1 MTIQVKNGSFASA
14 TSGRADESDG
24 SKSSGENRRSFKNK
38 RSANNDRHNLPQ
50 LINNIINNNNKTT
63 PSPLLTNAKFSN
75 SNTTPASSEASS
87 TLFSDRHDQYLFINN
102 LLRLF
107 HKSMPAV
114 CIKYLT
120 LQAAMDL
127 KMVNAPI
134 SPEKTRLLNMLC
146 AINPIVSFYNA
157 LLSTEGLFKEVSST
171 LLRSLAVSQ
180 EKRNELS
187 ENLAQLNQLINKIV
201 QLLNDQ
207 TTTPNKGLLARV
219 KRSPPDEQENIMV
232 EFESIKARCL
242 LSLFQHIVYDSPE
255 ITLFMRGFIK
265 ARDKFFMESES
276 QHRKISKTEI
286 VSSMKRNYVSS
297 NWYELGKT
305 AFESN
310 RVMHDETGIK
320 RQLQQQIIDLYDA
333 AAIALPEGIDMV
345 LLNHGTLSVLQARS
359 DTDSMTQRSLL
370 ENFIVYG
377 LPITAERVVE
387 WGSNNFGLNL
397 GYCVGAVVLGSV
409 ASALGQFDQ
418 LAVNTAQAAFTGAGL
433 GSFRNS
439 HVALIYALQNIIGS
453 QLSSVTLIRSDLSPV
468 NGVDIYNIQQMTDAK
483 KTVHLNNR
491 RLSLS
496 LVNKLLL
503 RYRKR
508 SLSYQYLLSA
518 LKPLFGGYSQYI
530 LDRNIAR
537 RHGEQEL
544 FQARYQATDIES
556 ILHQMVVEYTD
567 GFSFDSDKNQLSKM
581 LSIADRNHVI
591 GFTVASTSGDSLLQ
605 THTVTFVNLMTV
617 HAKKDYKIEITSP
630 DKFKEEFMHY
640 AQNRIIPE
648 IINFCEHFESI
659 YNLGSE
665 SMNSYYA
672 RSFTINPYILNDRVR
687 PLPESAMFVGDY
699 VKPFAEYPALE
710 RKRIWEQIQKYKELK
725 NEMQN
730 SLRISPD
737 EQQGLLVLMRH
748 FPPATNNVG
757 TVRIMDS
764 MTSTLE
770 ECIIAFKAYDKRQL
784 PLEVKLLAN
793 FIDTA
798 LGPFIA
804 ANEISELD
812 GSIVQPD
819 SVPSSLSERLR
830 AVVSSSDAEAANED
844 VAAEE
849 VTSAD
854 SEMQTIFDK
863 REHLGYFK
871 EVAAAVYLKKL
882 TLKQEQMG
890 HFILKKVVPNLRLSI
905 NDYLDRMFGEW
916 LRKFHNEHL
925 MQYAVLD
932 YATSERAFSMEL
944 LVKRL
949 EASAMID
956 AMRNSSPEKLYFT
969 AYANLSLELQVLGLL
984 NQNPEIDHDTVSRII
999 DICDSP
1005 KLGPNGLEFAHAAV
1019 LYQGLNNFEQQL
1031 ISRETILAAM
1041 EYEQEEGAGK
1051 DYIKDTA
1058 YFMGLISS
1066 ANSVIARPSSK
1077 NIEALFSAA
1086 GEYPTSVKY
1095 KKEKH
1100 DLDTILLESFNPS
1113 PQAPDVV
1120 FLTLAAAEQ
1129 RLSANKDL
1137 ICGFKLLTSK
1147 NEVVSFGRSNVQLE
1161 GQQVTDLT
1169 DYWMRAETGD
1179 KTIFF
1184 ESADDL
1190 FDAIEKAADVKNQAA
1205 MPYIFSMLDISLP
1218 LQRNLLLRDTLDL
1231 FDSYGSKNNLQMLKL
1246 FDSPRMRSLRP
1257 KSIVGEFIA
1266 KNAMF
1271 KLSQDLGID
1280 QAKTSGSSAVTSPI
1294 LSAAVGDNTYTI
1306 RQPQD
1311 SNKLTTYS
1319 RNSGQLSEQ
1328 FTHSEQRSSDVVPP
1342 NPDGGAKAENMELVS
1357 NIDAKTFRT
1366 LVDHKT
1372 QSQISADGQAAV
1384 AEVATSADVN
1394 PAEDTREFTLFYE
1407 ESGVADLMSECIQL
1421 SSQSMAELKKGE
1433 HDGKLILIADESV
1446 SEAEAQKS
1454 GKQEKWIDFDHLDV
1468 KQDSAD
1474 ISVIKEDGSVA
1485 RYNTKDQEI
1494 LSHLAKYKHDY
1505 RNLNSKFKRKMGGLN
1520 AKLKPVG
1527 KVATIFNLST
1537 FSILLAKDP
1546 TGSFMFNTVGQ
1557 AMNSVGDIFDF
1568 VEIALG
1574 AHRYVSSV
1582 KTASL
1587 IMRFGTKFAGYTGNV
1602 LGSYGYAMGMVQSIS
1617 MLVNQPEFRT
1627 NAGLNLAASSI
1638 GLLSLGVSAV
1648 SGPVGAFLQ
1657 AVALMLYIISEGIFS
1672 NTLQRKKLVK
1682 ELKKMFIIWSQAN
1695 SSSQEWS
1702 DQQKK
1707 IFIEKSERILKLV
1720 MSQLGSVAHF
1730 SLSEGMVT
1738 LESSEIP
1745 RNNEKQ
1751 NFKVAVDPESGKY
1764 VITCPF
1770 FDLNSTFGALMKR
1783 PNPEYYFDKDD
1794 IEKIILVVSDRVI
1807 RKYSVKYQEII
1818 SKYVKN
1824 VRSTCPNPVA
1834 TSELWRNHRF
1844 DHPIP
1849 QRVSEHL
1856 PCVDAE
1862 EDASC
1867 EGVEKGINRRQLA
1880 HGFNFPFLRETPLY
1894 KIYNPQYTLLEE
1906 DYSKEQTFDLTS
1918 LKKIQIHHIHTALMP
1933 ALHDSTIELVENIN
1947 EKQFSQISKE
1957 ADEWVEIYNIPSYT
1971 RNIIKAGYEF
1981 NAYYTIR
1988 AQLEKDLRELS
1999 LQDYERWRQRINSYF
2014 DYDEFNK
2021 MLQSVKRAMIKFMGI
2036 DYGVETAENKNS
2048 ELSIKVRRVFWEAKI
2063 GKPIFQKNINSLIV
2077 QIVALKNR
2085 QMHARS
2091 VQHNK
2096 KVVLFLNNSDGNF
2109 QFVEN
2114 ITIRVVEQKITNSN
2128 SDEIIPSALKIA
2140 VNELGTISRKFDR
2153 KRRIATFKVGKS
2165 EINLSLINEKTIV
2178 IIKSKST
2185 EIKISDN
2192 AESVSLLNVF
2202 SDRDTT
2208 KMQLD
2213 SMIVEQVVK
2222 LISPKELLK
2231 KLCELEPEAR
2241 YVKIET
2247 ISQEDYH
2254 LMYDLENDRLV
2265 LMDYDSYQQ
2274 SNCCHVSYTKHHQWI
2289 AEKLRSSQDPEI
2301 VKLRDDL
2308 KRMQDDYQKFEKFG
2322 KIPVIRKVP
2331 LELIEVL
2338 LDRAYDW
2345 FISYVEIIIKQDS
2358 FWTRDNHVDPKWIN
2372 DIAPYVIAM
2381 TQNESDNRLIKK
2393 KHLAFNTANVSFT
2406 EVKYPSFTYA
2416 DTLYLFYDLNQK
2428 VFFWYDAKNYFLI
2441 LADRRGRIF
2450 GLISPTAAIGK
2461 RVDTL
2466 TLTPTHQG
2474 LKFKAQFSNEHE
2486 TIILDID
2493 LEVDITQ
2500 NKDAQPERIKS
2511 KLLLQKIEYKF
2522 SDSET
2527 QGNREHSLEQLY
2539 DQFSASTYLSVP
2551 ALLRTLLQGI
2561 PNFESEILT
2570 MSSEA
2575 LQPDQNGVHLIVDEI
2590 STTLKGKIN
2599 NLYSQVLLTSTSE
2612 EQPYNLMLPAISTF
2626 PKWKLDFLQD
2636 LGINGPPHQFEF
2648 VTILVNENHE
2658 ASTVYFSRYDSKLFS
2673 RTIKH
2678 TTERSS
2684 VEDVIT
2690 IFFSD
2695 KLVINL
2701 EKVSFDVFF
2710 VALDDGML
2718 YSIQNGQFELLA
2730 IDYTTFAKSQL
2741 CRDVTSEWLNQNNV
2755 TDINE
2760 LYLLELYLSKQS
2772 FITSPQRIFNVKDN
2786 LFILYDPKIKSIIRL
2801 PAHAVH
2807 EHSEIILFKK
2817 TSTENQNQ
2825 RRIIAFIHDSK
2836 SKVIFRHSVP
2846 QVTNNKKD
2854 PMLPHSRIVFMDVR
2868 VVAPNLWSVSSLH
2881 VKKAR
2886 LQIQLQVGIA
2896 QNDLPKLILNS
2907 IELNNSVA
2915 IADMEE
2921 RLRFLSRDLYLT
2933 QMIDQVAPILLIS
2946 HQRGASIYTRLISF
2960 DENVDTSSHKRLF
2973 NAANAASCYLEFE
2986 GKYNQK
2992 DFTCLSL
2999 NHIPGRYQS
3008 LPGALTQASSLLFD
3022 RQKKQILALEVSSGA
3037 TPVLVSKVVLASN
3050 VLQAQSRPLSGERWA
3065 LAFMTKEQTN
3075 VINHVSYTAFAQ
3087 AGFEEIWLIPLH
3099 AQATFNLSHLCTNPI
3114 CPSVTVL
3121 PITQQNEKADIKFL
3135 LGNSNALNRAS
3146 MTSFNITDGSEYQRL
3161 QLTIGPEQPF
3171 NISLPIQTDESWFH
3185 LYAGNTSIN
3194 STLLRLPKRHNVLKS
3209 IEPNE
3214 IRAAYYLLYNQLTG
3228 DAANHWKKIKNKIRG
3243 YDPDIIQ
3250 ATDSELKEDLLGK
3263 LNRIIHKTPKL
3274 NRILAKQI
3282 NQADIS
3288 ESEIPHLELKRKVI
3302 DTLKTLSNDEIIT
3315 YHHVISQILKQVAT
3329 RIMGRNNERNINLLY
3344 QQIGLDNFQEPHDH
3358 DYRSKRDIHQSNG
3371 SPFLVEIDD
3380 LSSIKNEK
3388 TDNGTGGDLRIRHMD
3403 SDEKRP
3409 LKGDDA
3415 VISMP
3420 SAERSIKQQA
3430 DTDAIASHP
3439 INKPL
3444 LIGFSLF
3451 FSLHQNSY
3459 IPLLMAT
3466 LNELVPLLYNAN
3478 QSSVSTPE
3486 EISNISLIAITN
3498 SSDDHSQKSDSS
3510 TENRDIQSRIADEAR
3525 RLYRNT
3531 IRNPISD
3538 SANKKT
3544 TTNLGERSIT
3554 VVQTIRCNTHIAT
3567 AVADCIYF
3575 QELKNSS
3582 PMGSNEANEKGGEL
3596 SKSALKAQKGAIAG
3610 TVTRLQQ
3617 NPHTCEK
3624 GANENATIISESIS
3638 TFTLPPTNGLEGD
3651 QIKSAPACRHQV
3663 KVITDGFTN
3672 QAKVKIDKEDK
3683 SQEQFSR
3690 HNRHQQKNA
3699 NGQLLLSIE
3708 EREKL
3713 KAAGISSSSP
3723 KLKELN
3729 NKIDSNLKLFHDLA
3743 SEREQ
3748 RQTRALGVKIHPTY
3762 ELPDFVT
3769 NSLSAAFQL
3778 ASSHKICNNTKLF
3791 IEAGETYSQQFTVYS
3806 EIDKLFTLQGV
3817 LQKQVAFEQLS
3828 QNKQLVAM
3836 ICLYVKRKENS
3847 RQSEQGD
3854 AVTNIDDDISAD
3866 LMTQT
3871 IAQASRFEW
3880 SDELIS
3886 TIASVVDG
3894 VAFKK
3899 ELSSKEQFVEKIAM
3913 LLKPLQINMNQYE
3926 LYYLCKAC
3934 FMVLALSSVTGG
3946 HEKSE
3951 DSELTQNEINQE
3963 KVRKTILF
3971 QLFFP
3976 YIQFIAHLYHTENPP
3991 ITIELIQQLAESI
4004 ERLEECALNVTQ
4016 YIFDY
4021 CIKIIPHEEDFFQQ
4035 AADYSDDEDNISKM
4049 EAFTKCLQ
4057 DWVIGHLS
4065 YTLNRADLLAKRG
4078 CLDESFDDFKKR
4090 LFENLDKGLRAP
4102 GRQFYSSAQIEHYT
4116 IESKS
4121 VWDLMIEELSLPS
4134 YLFQTVQEETMG
4146 TKSLSIEQL
4155 ANMDL
4160 KTIKQFE
4167 KTNPFA
4173 DPSIISKPKR
4183 FMKESVIK
4191 VREELEELRSC

>member
-1 MTIQVKNGSFASA
+1 MTIQVKSGSFASG
-14 TSGRADESDG
+14 TSGNSRADESDG
-24 SKSSGENRRSFKNK
+24 SKSFGENRRSFKNK

-50 LINNIINNNNKTT
+50 LINNIINNNKTT

-87 TLFSDRHDQYLFINN
+87 TLFSGRHDQYLFINN

-310 RVMHDETGIK
+310 RVMHDETGIR
-320 RQLQQQIIDLYDA
+320 RQLQQQIIDMFVG
-333 AAIALPEGIDMV
+333 ITLPEGIDMV
-345 LLNHGTLSVLQARS
+345 LLNDGTLSVLEAK
-359 DTDSMTQRSLL
+359 TDIDPMTQRSLL
-370 ENFIVYG
+370 KNFIVYG
-377 LPITAERVVE
+377 LPSTTTRVIE
-387 WGSNNFGLNL
+387 WVSNNFGLNL

-433 GSFRNS
+433 GLFRNNYN
-439 HVALIYALQNIIGS
+439 ALVYAMQQFISIEFL
-453 QLSSVTLIRSDLSPV
+453 LSTNEGALRSDLSPV
-468 NGVDIYNIQQMTDAK
+468 NDVDIYNIESKEDTMRKAYVNDGT
-483 KTVHLNNR
+483 LPER
-491 RLSLS
+491 LS
-496 LVNKLLL
+496 LVNKPL
-503 RYRKR
+503 RYRER

-518 LKPLFGGYSQYI
+518 LKPLFGDFFQYAY
-530 LDRNIAR
+530 DNYAFNGGNI
-537 RHGEQEL
+537 EL
-544 FQARYQATDIES
+544 FRARYQASDLTS
-556 ILHQMVVEYTD
+556 ILYQMVVEYID
-567 GFSFDSDKNQLSKM
+567 DFSFDSNKNQLSKM
-581 LSIADRNHVI
+581 LSITDMNHVTGLTI
-591 GFTVASTSGDSLLQ
+591 ASTNSDNSLLQ
-605 THTVTFVNLMTV
+605 THTVTFVDIGNV
-617 HAKKDYKIEITSP
+617 YAKKNYEIEITSP

-640 AQNRIIPE
+640 AENTLIPE
-648 IINFCEHFESI
+648 VMTFYEHLGSI
-659 YNLGSE
+659 YSF
-665 SMNSYYA
+665 SIKPSNSNFA
-672 RSFTINPYILNDRVR
+672 ISFTINPYRVANMVR
-687 PLPESAMFVGDY
+687 PLPGSAMLLGDY

-710 RKRIWEQIQKYKELK
+710 KKRIREQIQEYKKYKALRNK
-725 NEMQN
+725 WD
-730 SLRISPD
+730 SLSISPD
-737 EQQGLLVLMRH
+737 EQQDLLERMEDFL
-748 FPPATNNVG
+748 PETNSVG
-757 TVRIMDS
+757 TVHIMDS

-770 ECIIAFKAYDKRQL
+770 ECIIAFQAYDKRYL
-784 PLEVKLLAN
+784 PLEIKLLAN

-819 SVPSSLSERLR
+819 SVQLSLSKRLR
-830 AVVSSSDAEAANED
+830 AVASSSADAVNVDMAVDEM
-844 VAAEE
+844 
-849 VTSAD
+849 TPTD
-854 SEMQTIFDK
+854 SETQTIFDV
-863 REHLGYFK
+863 RAHTAFFK
-871 EVAAAVYLKKL
+871 EVAASVYLKKL

-890 HFILKKVVPNLRLSI
+890 RFLLKKVASNLRLRI
-905 NDYLDRMFGEW
+905 NAYLDKIFDNRIAKIN
-916 LRKFHNEHL
+916 REHL
-925 MQYAVLD
+925 MKYAVLD

-944 LVKRL
+944 LVKKL
-949 EASAMID
+949 EASAIKVTG
-956 AMRNSSPEKLYFT
+956 SIPKKLDLA
-969 AYANLSLELQVLGLL
+969 AYASFSLELQVMGLL
-984 NQNPEIDHDTVSRII
+984 NQNPEIDYDTVIQI
-999 DICDSP
+999 LDICGSP

-1031 ISRETILAAM
+1031 ISRETLLAAM

-1066 ANSVIARPSSK
+1066 ANSVIARPSSD
-1077 NIEALFSAA
+1077 NIEALFSEGGQYSASA
-1086 GEYPTSVKY
+1086 KY

-1161 GQQVTDLT
+1161 GQQVTD
-1169 DYWMRAETGD
+1169 YWMRAETGD

-1190 FDAIEKAADVKNQAA
+1190 FEAIEKAADVKNQAA

-1433 HDGKLILIADESV
+1433 HDGKLTLIADESV
-1446 SEAEAQKS
+1446 SEIEAQES

-1505 RNLNSKFKRKMGGLN
+1505 RNLNSKFKRKMGWLN
-1520 AKLKPVG
+1520 AKFKPVG

-1546 TGSFMFNTVGQ
+1546 SGSFMFNTVGQ
-1557 AMNSVGDIFDF
+1557 ALNSVGNIFDIA
-1568 VEIALG
+1568 EIALS
-1574 AHRYVSSV
+1574 ARYYVGSV
-1582 KTASL
+1582 KTPSAL
-1587 IMRFGTKFAGYTGNV
+1587 MRFGTKFIGHTGNL
-1602 LGSYGYAMGMVQSIS
+1602 LGGYGYAMGMVQSID
-1617 MLVNQPEFRT
+1617 MLINQPEFRT

-1672 NTLQRKKLVK
+1672 NTLQQKRVDS
-1682 ELKKMFIIWSQAN
+1682 ELKKLWSKWSQAN
-1695 SSSQEWS
+1695 SYSEEWL
-1702 DQQKK
+1702 DQHKK
-1707 IFIEKSERILKLV
+1707 FVIKKSGSTLNLV
-1720 MSQLGSVAHF
+1720 TSQLGSIAYF
-1730 SLSEGMVT
+1730 DLDSGKVT
-1738 LESSEIP
+1738 LDSPLIS
-1745 RNNEKQ
+1745 RNNEIEK
-1751 NFKVAVDPESGKY
+1751 FEVAVDPESGKN
-1764 VITCPF
+1764 VIICPF
-1770 FDLNSTFGALMKR
+1770 FNRHRSTGPLKQVRGTQHSF
-1783 PNPEYYFDKDD
+1783 NKDG
-1794 IEKIILVVSDRVI
+1794 IKNIILTNFGRAVKAYVVS
-1807 RKYSVKYQEII
+1807 YLEE
-1818 SKYVKN
+1818 
-1824 VRSTCPNPVA
+1824 RSSENKMRLFRCPNPVP
-1834 TSELWRNHRF
+1834 TSQFWKNRNGA
-1844 DHPIP
+1844 
-1849 QRVSEHL
+1849 QL
-1856 PCVDAE
+1856 PTQMGENYACVDAE
-1862 EDASC
+1862 GTKC
-1867 EGVEKGINRRQLA
+1867 GPCMPHRRM
-1880 HGFNFPFLRETPLY
+1880 FCNTPLY
-1894 KIYNPQYTLLEE
+1894 KIYTPQYTLYGE
-1906 DYSKEQTFDLTS
+1906 DQLCREQIFN
-1918 LKKIQIHHIHTALMP
+1918 LKSQTKTVFHHIHSAITP
-1933 ALHDSTIELVENIN
+1933 VSYGEIIDSVLNVTED
-1947 EKQFSQISKE
+1947 KFRQIREE
-1957 ADEWVEIYNIPSYT
+1957 ASEWVEINRIPDYKK
-1971 RNIIKAGYEF
+1971 NIIKAGYEF

-1999 LQDYERWRQRINSYF
+1999 PRDYKKWRRKSYYV
-2014 DYDEFNK
+2014 DYDKFNK
-2021 MLQSVKRAMIKFMGI
+2021 MLLSVKDLKINPLAGHGPFRGK
-2036 DYGVETAENKNS
+2036 KNRKI
-2048 ELSIKVRRVFWEAKI
+2048 LTKINDVFWEAEN
-2063 GKPIFQKNINSLIV
+2063 GRNSFQKNINNLMIKIV
-2077 QIVALKNR
+2077 TLKHR
-2085 QMHARS
+2085 LMHERF
-2091 VQHNK
+2091 VLTDKQ
-2096 KVVLFLNNSDGNF
+2096 VVILLNNSEGDF

-2114 ITIRVVEQKITNSN
+2114 ITIKVEEQKITNSN
-2128 SDEIIPSALKIA
+2128 SDEIIPSVLRIA
-2140 VNELGTISRKFDR
+2140 VNELGTISKKNDR

-2165 EINLSLINEKTIV
+2165 ETNLSLINEKTIV
-2178 IIKSKST
+2178 IIKSKFT

-2208 KMQLD
+2208 KMQLY

-2222 LISPKELLK
+2222 LTSPKELLK

-2265 LMDYDSYQQ
+2265 LMNYDSYQQ

-2308 KRMQDDYQKFEKFG
+2308 KRMQDDYRKFENFG
-2322 KIPVIRKVP
+2322 KTPIIRKVP

-2338 LDRAYDW
+2338 PDRAYDW
-2345 FISYVEIIIKQDS
+2345 FISYVELLIKQDS

-2461 RVDTL
+2461 LVDTL
-2466 TLTPTHQG
+2466 TLTPIHQG

-2590 STTLKGKIN
+2590 STTSKGKIN

-2684 VEDVIT
+2684 VEDIIT

-2973 NAANAASCYLEFE
+2973 NAAAASCYLEFE

-3008 LPGALTQASSLLFD
+3008 LPGALTQVSSLLFD

-3228 DAANHWKKIKNKIRG
+3228 DAANHWKKIKNKIRR

-3250 ATDSELKEDLLGK
+3250 TTDSELKENLLGK

-3380 LSSIKNEK
+3380 LSRIKNEK

-4191 VREELEELRSC
+4191 VREELEELRISPLR